1 MDKRFWSGAIVVLTV
16 VVAGA
21 SALPALLLRPA
32 SLDEPLVV
40 TAPAPNAAEPAP
52 AVAKAEPAAK
62 AVEPAPPVAQPPVA
76 QAEPAL
82 PPAVTKLS

>member
-1 MDKRFWSGAIVVLTV
+1 MDKRFWSGAIVVVTV

-40 TAPAPNAAEPAP
+40 TAPAPTSTAP
-52 AVAKAEPAAK
+52 VVAQ
-62 AVEPAPPVAQPPVA
+62 VEPVHH
-76 QAEPAL
+76 L
-82 PPAVTKLS
+82 GR